1 MDSPAWLSKQ
11 EGSMSHKR
19 SNLPQ
24 WGRWFLKRLLSAED
38 YEFFSGDLEEGLH
51 KELER
56 ESCLKARLKRHIRL
70 SAIVVPILISK
81 VRWTVVLIADDIKI
95 TARNIKKHRVFSFIN
110 ITGLGVS
117 LAFFILLI
125 SYVRDEWSYDR
136 FHAKAPRIYMT
147 TVEMMNNPPAAVSAP
162 ILAEPLQA
170 EFPEIVRAVR
180 YWCTTQAIK
189 SGGIIQNQDLA
200 LADPGFFS
208 LFDFPF
214 LSGRPDRAINA
225 PNQVVLT
232 EESASRFFGP
242 IDPVGKVLS
251 ISMGNQPHDF
261 MVTGVLKRIPGN
273 SSLQFDLLVSFEHI
287 SDIFGEEFT
296 GGLIDT
302 PFFHTTFLELHPESR
317 PHDLEAKLPGFVEK
331 YYGENFRKFEMD
343 PASLSLGLYRFQ
355 EFHLGAVGS
364 SSLVGHSRP
373 LYSWVLFGIALVILL
388 LACSNYMNLSLGLSS
403 LRHKEIGARK
413 VMGAGKVHLIR
424 QFINESLF
432 LSFIAIALGAVLTML
447 AFPQFNHYT
456 GKTLSLDFLLNF
468 PSMSMLLGLL
478 LLTGLISGGYPAVIL
493 SGLKITDIFS
503 GKLRMGGKN
512 IFTRSLLIFQF
523 TLTIF
528 LVVGS
533 LAMIKQIDY
542 LSKEDMGFDYQN
554 LVAVPT
560 YSFWNLDESGDRA
573 LEAFH
578 RELEKHPEISAV
590 AGTSGYGTP
599 MGYSNV
605 TDYKF
610 KDSLVTTAHKRVDY
624 GFLETVKIPLLQGRN
639 FSREFPSDI
648 EDAVIVNQALVH
660 RFGLENPVGK
670 NFSEFAKDTRPAG
683 YEYEPTIIGV
693 IQDFHFASLHQ
704 EIGPMM
710 LNMRPEGPLM
720 YILVRLRQEN
730 AALALSAM
738 RKIWMKTNPDRPFS
752 PVFLDDILSSQYER
766 ERNWSGIVRFST
778 AFAMLI
784 AGMGLFGLTALTVS
798 RRTKEIGIRKVLGA
812 NLPAVLAIIS
822 REFVILIVCAN
833 AAAWPLAYW
842 AASKWLQSFAYR
854 TSISPWI
861 FPLAGAAV
869 LCFGLVIVCTQAMRT
884 CLQDPVNAL
893 RYE

>member
-1 MDSPAWLSKQ
+1 
-11 EGSMSHKR
+11 MSHNR

-24 WGRWFLKRLLSAED
+24 WGRWFLKRLLSEEEC
-38 YEFFSGDLEEGLH
+38 EFFSGDLEEGLH
-51 KELER
+51 EDLER
-56 ESCLKARLKRHIRL
+56 KGCSRARMRLHIRL
-70 SAIVVPILISK
+70 LAIIIPILISK
-81 VRWTVVLIADDIKI
+81 VHWTAVLVANDIKI
-95 TARNIKKHRVFSFIN
+95 TARNIKKHRIFSLIN
-110 ITGLGVS
+110 ITGLAVS

-125 SYVRDEWSYDR
+125 SYVRDEWNYDR
-136 FHAKAPRIYMT
+136 FHAKASRIYMT

-170 EFPEIVRAVR
+170 EFPEIVSVVR
-180 YWCTTQAIK
+180 YWCTSQAVK

-200 LADPGFFS
+200 LADTGFFS
-208 LFDFPF
+208 LFNFPF
-214 LSGRPDRAINA
+214 LSGRPDRAIDA

-232 EESASRFFGP
+232 QESASRFFGP
-242 IDPVGKVLS
+242 VDPLGKVLS

-261 MVTGVLKRIPGN
+261 MVTGVLKGIPG
-273 SSLQFDLLVSFEHI
+273 SSSIQFDLLVSFEHL

-317 PHDLEAKLPGFVEK
+317 PYDLEAKLPGFVEK

-355 EFHLGAVGS
+355 DFHLGAIGS
-364 SSLVGHSRP
+364 SSLEGHSRP
-373 LYSWVLFGIALVILL
+373 LYSWILFGIALVVLL
-388 LACSNYMNLSLGLSS
+388 LACSNYTNLSLGLSS
-403 LRHKEIGARK
+403 LRLKEIGARK

-424 QFINESLF
+424 QFVNESML
-432 LSFIAIALGAVLTML
+432 LSFIAIALGVLL
-447 AFPQFNHYT
+447 AILVFPRFNHYT
-456 GKTLSLDFLLNF
+456 GKILSLDFLLNF
-468 PSMSMLLGLL
+468 PSMAILFGLL

-503 GKLRMGGKN
+503 GKLQMGRKN
-512 IFTRSLLIFQF
+512 ILTRALLIFQF

-533 LAMIKQIDY
+533 LIMIKQIDY
-542 LSKEDMGFDYQN
+542 LSREDMGFDYQN

-560 YSFWNLDESGDRA
+560 YSFWNHDESGDRA
-573 LEAFH
+573 LEAFQ
-578 RELEKHPEISAV
+578 RELEKHPEILGV

-599 MGYSNV
+599 MGYSNI
-605 TDYKF
+605 TEYEF
-610 KDSLVTTAHKRVDY
+610 QDSLVTVTHKRVDY
-624 GFLETVKIPLLQGRN
+624 GFLEALKIPLLQGRN
-639 FSREFPSDI
+639 FSREYSSDI
-648 EDAVIVNQALVH
+648 EDAVIVNQTLVH
-660 RFGLENPVGK
+660 RFGLKNPVGK
-670 NFSEFAKDTRPAG
+670 SFSEFAKDTRPAG
-683 YEYEPTIIGV
+683 YKYAPTIIGV

-710 LNMRPEGPLM
+710 LNMRPEGPWM
-720 YILVRLRQEN
+720 YILVRLRPGN
-730 AALALSAM
+730 PAPALSAM
-738 RKIWMKTNPDRPFS
+738 QGIWKETNPDKPFS
-752 PVFLDDILSSQYER
+752 PIFLDDVLSSQYER

-784 AGMGLFGLTALTVS
+784 AAMGLFGLTALTVS

-812 NLPAVLAIIS
+812 NIPVILAIIS
-822 REFVILIVCAN
+822 REFVVLILCAN
-833 AAAWPLAYW
+833 VAAWPLAYW

-854 TSISPWI
+854 TAIAPWI
-861 FPLAGAAV
+861 FPLAGAIV
-869 LCFGLVIVCTQAMRT
+869 LCFGLIVVCSQAVRA

>member
-1 MDSPAWLSKQ
+1 
-11 EGSMSHKR
+11 MSHNQ
-19 SNLPQ
+19 SNLPR
-24 WGRWFLKRLLSAED
+24 WGRRILKRLLPVED

-51 KELER
+51 EDLER
-56 ESCLKARLKRHIRL
+56 RGSSRARLRLHIRL
-70 SAIVVPILISK
+70 LAIIIPILMSK
-81 VRWTVVLIADDIKI
+81 VRWIAVLVANDIKI
-95 TARNIKKHRVFSFIN
+95 TMRNIKKHRVFSLIN
-110 ITGLGVS
+110 ITGLAVS
-117 LAFFILLI
+117 LTFFILLI
-125 SYVRDEWSYDR
+125 SYIRDEWSYDR

-147 TVEMMNNPPAAVSAP
+147 TVEMMNNPPAAVSTP
-162 ILAEPLQA
+162 VLAEPLQA
-170 EFPEIVRAVR
+170 EFPEIMSVVR
-180 YWCTTQAIK
+180 YWCTSQAVK

-214 LSGRPDRAINA
+214 LSGRHDMAINS

-232 EESASRFFGP
+232 EESASRFFGRA
-242 IDPVGKVLS
+242 DPVGKVLS

-261 MVTGVLKRIPGN
+261 IVTGVLKRIPGN
-273 SSLQFDLLVSFEHI
+273 SSIQFDLLVSFEHL

-302 PFFHTTFLELHPESR
+302 PFFHTTFLELHPETS

-355 EFHLGAVGS
+355 DFHLGAIGS
-364 SSLVGHSRP
+364 SSLEGHSRP
-373 LYSWVLFGIALVILL
+373 LYSWILFGIALVVLL

-403 LRHKEIGARK
+403 LRLKEIGARK
-413 VMGAGKVHLIR
+413 VIGAGKVHLIR
-424 QFINESLF
+424 QFINESLL
-432 LSFIAIALGAVLTML
+432 LSFLAVALGALLAIL
-447 AFPQFNHYT
+447 AFPRFNHYT
-456 GKTLSLDFLLNF
+456 GKVLSLDFLLNF
-468 PSMSMLLGLL
+468 PSIAILLGLL

-503 GKLRMGGKN
+503 GKFRMGGKN
-512 IFTRSLLIFQF
+512 NLTRTLLIFQF

-528 LVVGS
+528 LVAGS
-533 LAMIKQIDY
+533 LVMIKQIDY
-542 LSKEDMGFDYQN
+542 LTREDMGFDYQN

-560 YSFWNLDESGDRA
+560 YSFWNHDQSGDRA
-573 LEAFH
+573 LEAFQQ
-578 RELEKHPEISAV
+578 ELEKYPEILAV

-605 TDYKF
+605 TDYEF
-610 KDSLVTTAHKRVDY
+610 QDSLITVAHKRVDY
-624 GFLETVKIPLLQGRN
+624 GFLEALKIPLLQGRN
-639 FSREFPSDI
+639 FSREYSSDI
-648 EDAVIVNQALVH
+648 EDAVIVNQTLVR
-660 RFGLENPVGK
+660 RFGLKNPVGK
-670 NFSEFAKDTRPAG
+670 SFSEFAKDTRPAG
-683 YEYEPTIIGV
+683 YKYTPTIIGV

-710 LNMRPEGPLM
+710 LNMRPEGPWM
-720 YILVRLRQEN
+720 YILVRLRPGN
-730 AALALSAM
+730 PAPALAAM
-738 RKIWMKTNPDRPFS
+738 QDIWKETNPDKPFS

-766 ERNWSGIVRFST
+766 ERNWSGIIRFST

-812 NLPAVLAIIS
+812 NILAVLAIIS
-822 REFVILIVCAN
+822 HEFVVLILCAN
-833 AAAWPLAYW
+833 VAAWPLAYW

-854 TSISPWI
+854 SAIALWI
-861 FPLAGAAV
+861 FPLAGTIV
-869 LCFGLVIVCTQAMRT
+869 LCFGLITVCSQAMRA

>member
-1 MDSPAWLSKQ
+1 
-11 EGSMSHKR
+11 MSHNR
-19 SNLPQ
+19 SNLPR

-51 KELER
+51 EDLER
-56 ESCLKARLKRHIRL
+56 KSRLRARLRLHIRL
-70 SAIVVPILISK
+70 SAVIIPILMSK
-81 VRWTVVLIADDIKI
+81 IRWTAVLVANDIKI
-95 TARNIKKHRVFSFIN
+95 TVRNIKKHRIFSLIN
-110 ITGLGVS
+110 IIGLAVS

-147 TVEMMNNPPAAVSAP
+147 TVEMLNNPPAAVSSP

-180 YWCTTQAIK
+180 YWCTSQAVK

-214 LSGRPDRAINA
+214 LSGRLEKAVDA
-225 PNQVVLT
+225 PNHVVLT
-232 EESASRFFGP
+232 EESASRFFGRAN
-242 IDPVGKVLS
+242 PVGKVLS

-261 MVTGVLKRIPGN
+261 MVTGVLKRIPDN
-273 SSLQFDLLVSFEHI
+273 SSIQFDLLVSFEHV
-287 SDIFGEEFT
+287 SDIFGENFT

-302 PFFHTTFLELHPESR
+302 PFFHTTFLELHPESSS
-317 PHDLEAKLPGFVEK
+317 HDLETKLPGFVEK
-331 YYGENFRKFEMD
+331 YYGENFRKFKMD
-343 PASLSLGLYRFQ
+343 SKSLNLGLCRFQ
-355 EFHLGAVGS
+355 DFHLGAIES
-364 SSLVGHSRP
+364 PSLKGHSRP
-373 LYSWVLFGIALVILL
+373 LYSWILFGIALVVLL

-403 LRHKEIGARK
+403 LRLKEIGARK
-413 VMGAGKVHLIR
+413 VIGAGKVHLIR
-424 QFINESLF
+424 QFINESLL
-432 LSFIAIALGAVLTML
+432 LSFLAVALGALLAIL
-447 AFPQFNHYT
+447 AFPRFNHYT
-456 GKTLSLDFLLNF
+456 GKVLSLDFLLNF
-468 PSMSMLLGLL
+468 PSIAILLGLL

-512 IFTRSLLIFQF
+512 NLTRTLLIFQF

-528 LVVGS
+528 LVAGS
-533 LAMIKQIDY
+533 LVMIKQIDY
-542 LSKEDMGFDYQN
+542 LTREDMGFDYQN
-554 LVAVPT
+554 LIAVPT
-560 YSFWNLDESGDRA
+560 YSFWNHDKSGDRA
-573 LEAFH
+573 LEAFQ
-578 RELEKHPEISAV
+578 RELEKHPEILGV

-605 TDYKF
+605 TGYEF
-610 KDSLVTTAHKRVDY
+610 QDSLVTVAHKRVDY
-624 GFLETVKIPLLQGRN
+624 GFLEVLKIPLLQGRN
-639 FSREFPSDI
+639 FSREYSSDI
-648 EDAVIVNQALVH
+648 EDAVIVNQTLVH

-670 NFSEFAKDTRPAG
+670 SFSEFAKDTRPAG
-683 YEYEPTIIGV
+683 YKYAPRIIGV

-710 LNMRPEGPLM
+710 LNMRPEGPWM
-720 YILVRLRQEN
+720 YILVRLRPGN
-730 AALALSAM
+730 PATALAAM
-738 RKIWMKTNPDRPFS
+738 QKIWKETNPDRPFS
-752 PVFLDDILSSQYER
+752 PVFLDDVLRSQYKR
-766 ERNWSGIVRFST
+766 ERNWSGIMRFST

-784 AGMGLFGLTALTVS
+784 AGLGLFGLTALTVS

-812 NLPAVLAIIS
+812 TVPAVLAIIS
-822 REFVILIVCAN
+822 REFVVLILCAN

-842 AASKWLQSFAYR
+842 ADSKWLQSFAYR
-854 TSISPWI
+854 TAIALWI
-861 FPLAGAAV
+861 FPLAGTIV
-869 LCFGLVIVCTQAMRT
+869 LCFGLIIVYSQAVRA